1 MNPKI
6 LVVFHTVE
14 GQTAHI
20 AERITSQLRD
30 AGDTVDVAETR
41 EAPAPDLYDAVVVGD
56 SIHAAHHSR
65 QLVHYLK
72 EHTLALNTMPA
83 ALFQVSLMS
92 ANPDEEHTATAQG
105 LVHDLIGKTRFEPD
119 IVGLFAGALV
129 YTKYGWFK
137 RRLMRSIVKREGG
150 DTDMSHDYEY
160 TDWEA
165 VDHFAHDVDAL
176 ARSSIA
182 DQAELS
188 RTSKELS

>member
-6 LVVFHTVE
+6 LVVFHTLE
-14 GQTAHI
+14 GQTANI
-20 AERITSQLRD
+20 AERIASQLRD
-30 AGDTVDVAETR
+30 SGDTVDVAETH
-41 EAPAPDLYDAVVVGD
+41 EAPGPDLYDAVVVGD
-56 SIHAAHHSR
+56 SIHAVHHSR

-72 EHTLALNTMPA
+72 EHALALNAMPS
-83 ALFQVSLMS
+83 ALFQVSLTS
-92 ANPDEEHTATAQG
+92 VNPDAEHTAAAQG
-105 LVHDLIGKTRFEPD
+105 LVHELIGRTRFEPD

-165 VDHFAHDVDAL
+165 VDHFAHDIDAL
-176 ARSSIA
+176 ARSSIMDA
-182 DQAELS
+182 SELS
-188 RTSKELS
+188 NSSKEL